1 MLPGAA
7 RGAEGRWGREAD
19 SDALKGILEQGA
31 VDARQLISRTQ
42 QLQENRSLC
51 KRLAQS
57 F

>member
-19 SDALKGILEQGA
+19 SDALKGVLEQGA